1 MTSMARVPRCAG
13 WVSAAIAALVPALAA
28 AQPSQSDAAP
38 GAWRCDVSL
47 YGYLPSLSSTS
58 SAPADANGTPIDINA
73 KKIVDN
79 LKLTAMAA
87 FEAHNGS
94 RGGSTDLIY
103 LDLGGSKQQS
113 REFTIG
119 GAIAP
124 VGATAD
130 LDWDFNG
137 TIWTLAGEC
146 TARSRFR
153 ADPGRA
159 HQAFAAR
166 VRLAAVAQRSSTRST
181 RLQAIHGTFRDV
193 LESPDGLP
201 GGTRTPG
208 LLLRRQLLYPAELRA
223 VRTNDSMQRALPP

>member
-124 VGATAD
+124 VGATGRPRLGLQWND
-130 LDWDFNG
+130 LDARRRMHCKV
-137 TIWTLAGEC
+137 TLPG
-146 TARSRFR
+146 RSRPR
-153 ADPGRA
+153 ASGLRGPR
-159 HQAFAAR
+159 AAR
-166 VRLAAVAQRSSTRST
+166 GRGATVLDAQ
-181 RLQAIHGTFRDV
+181 
-193 LESPDGLP
+193 
-201 GGTRTPG
+201 
-208 LLLRRQLLYPAELRA
+208 Y
-223 VRTNDSMQRALPP
+223 